1 MEAMYG
7 SQEKPPPAKEEPAPP
22 PEPSRMEKALNT
34 AGAVVKD
41 GTRAVKSVFAGTH
54 ENTKRREIRYSGP
67 YIQEVRK
74 RLDSYFALIIC
85 NVREAVPKAI
95 GYFLVRALTD
105 KLQFA
110 LHQQLGQAEQIL
122 TLLGEPPHIM
132 EERRALTT
140 QLATLS
146 KAITVLNRDP
156 KLSLA
161 VHDDDDDDDSLMPVR
176 STNRQVRQSISSQ
189 KSVTKAPSTTVTQT
203 AATNQPNPAPPPAN
217 VVASQTNTRSSVS
230 RLFATTKPSTSV
242 ALFGEDDEA
251 VAAGKAKPMGMGPL
265 GVKSA
270 FSS

>member
-110 LHQQLGQAEQIL
+110 LHQQLGQAEQIVA
-122 TLLGEPPHIM
+122 LLGEPLHIM
-132 EERRALTT
+132 EERRALAA

-156 KLSLA
+156 KLSLIL
-161 VHDDDDDDDSLMPVR
+161 HDDDDDDSLMPMR
-176 STNRQVRQSISSQ
+176 STSRPVRQSTQTQ
-189 KSVTKAPSTTVTQT
+189 KSMPKAPSTTTTQT
-203 AATNQPNPAPPPAN
+203 ATTTQSATTIQPAN
-217 VVASQTNTRSSVS
+217 PPNMAVSQVKRHTTQFFPTN
-230 RLFATTKPSTSV
+230 TTKPNNT
-242 ALFGEDDEA
+242 ALFG
-251 VAAGKAKPMGMGPL
+251 V
-265 GVKSA
+265 
-270 FSS
+270 